1 MSAHKNWTKEL
12 SEMERVLN
20 SSEDF
25 EAKSLIDHFESIDEN
40 FCDQNFSHLYL
51 KLWKVAKNA
60 GQLNLANLYAKK
72 ALDFLITYKRIPKI
86 KELLGEFRSEGILK
100 KNSEDYVRKCEILLG
115 KKIDFQN
122 EDLKYFDLMDDH
134 PEHWKEFKN
143 YLKQYLLIVTE
154 WGIQEWKLCYEFILV
169 NQFDKDISFALM
181 ERASEMKRADLVK
194 KFEQL
199 FSNKKVKV
207 KKITETA
214 QPKHQRKNEKLH
226 LDYDQVAMDLLS
238 GSIEPNDEEQ
248 RRVLSSLKFITEEE
262 LNKRGKD
269 MIVAFELLGMEKV
282 VLTLCEQMIKL
293 TEDIKERASLYFIW
307 AQALNNSGD
316 FFKTIDL
323 IDEVLAKEPFY
334 EEERV
339 AFLYLK
345 AEACVKVK
353 KIKMAK
359 EIFAQIKKF
368 NPHYRLV
375 GERLKALETT

>member
-1 MSAHKNWTKEL
+1 
-12 SEMERVLN
+12 
-20 SSEDF
+20 
-25 EAKSLIDHFESIDEN
+25 
-40 FCDQNFSHLYL
+40 
-51 KLWKVAKNA
+51 
-60 GQLNLANLYAKK
+60 
-72 ALDFLITYKRIPKI
+72 
-86 KELLGEFRSEGILK
+86 
-100 KNSEDYVRKCEILLG
+100 
-115 KKIDFQN
+115 
-122 EDLKYFDLMDDH
+122 
-134 PEHWKEFKN
+134 
-143 YLKQYLLIVTE
+143 
-154 WGIQEWKLCYEFILV
+154 
-169 NQFDKDISFALM
+169 
-181 ERASEMKRADLVK
+181 
-194 KFEQL
+194 
-199 FSNKKVKV
+199 
-207 KKITETA
+207 
-214 QPKHQRKNEKLH
+214 
-226 LDYDQVAMDLLS
+226 
-238 GSIEPNDEEQ
+238 
-248 RRVLSSLKFITEEE
+248 
-262 LNKRGKD
+262 
-269 MIVAFELLGMEKV
+269 LGMEKV